1 MGMHLRGKSS
11 LQAAPMG
18 PTFSAPAHQ
27 LQYNRLCTWLIGES
41 LEIDWDVLHDVGI
54 VDEV

>member
-27 LQYNRLCTWLIGES
+27 LQYNRLWTWLIGES